1 MSLRNLVKWKYMRVL
16 TSASPKSS
24 PVERTLAPSPLEKGL
39 GMRRLSV
46 PPLCTLWLVFLCS
59 ATFGQKILPLDS
71 VLQKIEHNHPMLKS
85 YRERSDAFR
94 TYASGAKALMAPEV
108 GGGFWMTPYP
118 GEKVDP
124 MNKGQFMLSVQQKF
138 TNPAKLNASQ
148 KYLASQSNIEQA
160 NERIL
165 FNELRAEARLNY
177 AVRVALER
185 KRQTLKESEENVQ
198 LALKIAR
205 LRYSL
210 NREKL
215 GTIYK
220 TEARLGEIQTQ
231 QVMNETQI
239 QQKTIALNRL
249 MNLPRTHSFS
259 LDTSFTILSNPI
271 AEETDF
277 NQSVIQKLDKSIES
291 LRLNQQTELAQA
303 KPDFSLNYSHMIP
316 LGAMSNQ
323 FMLQGMVSIP
333 IAPWSSKSYQANS
346 KGIEKEIQSM
356 QREKESV
363 MNELQ
368 QEISNTVVEINSTQK
383 QLESYEQRIIPML
396 KKNYDVTFQAYEENK
411 EELSDVVNAWEALLT
426 SQLQYIDLKLK
437 LHENQIDYEKLH
449 DK

>member
-1 MSLRNLVKWKYMRVL
+1 
-16 TSASPKSS
+16 
-24 PVERTLAPSPLEKGL
+24 
-39 GMRRLSV
+39 
-46 PPLCTLWLVFLCS
+46 
-59 ATFGQKILPLDS
+59 
-71 VLQKIEHNHPMLKS
+71 MLKS
-85 YRERSDAFR
+85 YRERADAFE
-94 TYASGAKALMAPEV
+94 TYASGAKAWMAPEV

-138 TNPAKLNASQ
+138 TNPAKLNANQ
-148 KYLASQSNIEQA
+148 KYIASQSGIEQA
-160 NERIL
+160 NEKIY
-165 FNELRAEARLNY
+165 FNDLRAEARLNY
-177 AVRVALER
+177 AQRVALEKKR
-185 KRQTLKESEENVQ
+185 KTLLESEENVQ

-249 MNLPRTHSFS
+249 MNLPHTHTFS
-259 LDTSFTILSNPI
+259 VDTSLVILSNPI
-271 AEETDF
+271 EEETDF
-277 NQSVIQKLDKSIES
+277 NQSVVQKFDKLIES
-291 LRLNQQTELAQA
+291 FKLNQQTELAQA

-316 LGAMSNQ
+316 LGAMANQ

-333 IAPWSSKSYQANS
+333 IAPWSAKSYQAKS

-356 QREKESV
+356 QHEKESV
-363 MNELQ
+363 MSELQ
-368 QEISNTVVEINSTQK
+368 QEISNTVVEINSIQK
-383 QLESYEQRIIPML
+383 QLGSYEQQILPML

-411 EELSDVVNAWEALLT
+411 EELSDVINAWEVLLT

-437 LHENQIDYEKLH
+437 LHENQINYEKLH